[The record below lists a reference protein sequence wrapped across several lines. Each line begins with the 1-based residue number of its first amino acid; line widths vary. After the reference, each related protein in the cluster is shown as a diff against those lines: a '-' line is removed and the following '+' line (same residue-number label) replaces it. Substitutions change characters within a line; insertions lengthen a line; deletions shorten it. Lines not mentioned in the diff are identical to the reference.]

1 MKLLIVTSVAE
12 FQKEILSIFKKANI
26 EAFSRTEIDGYKNT
40 NSVIATRSWFP
51 GEKGGNESL
60 MFFSF
65 TENEKIE
72 LLFKL
77 VSEFNENLETNN
89 PIRAAVVNIENY
101 I

>member
-1 MKLLIVTSVAE
+1 
-12 FQKEILSIFKKANI
+12 
-26 EAFSRTEIDGYKNT
+26 
-40 NSVIATRSWFP
+40 
-51 GEKGGNESL
+51 